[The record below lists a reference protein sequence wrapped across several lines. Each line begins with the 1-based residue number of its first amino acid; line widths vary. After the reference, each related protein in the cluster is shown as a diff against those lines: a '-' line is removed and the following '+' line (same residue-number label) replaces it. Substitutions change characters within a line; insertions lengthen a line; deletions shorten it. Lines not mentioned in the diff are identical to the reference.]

1 MLHTRVCDLLGIQ
14 YPIIQGGLGHIS
26 GGELAAAVSNA
37 GGLGTIALTTRSPEL
52 YVQEK
57 WPISVR
63 NEIKL
68 TKSLTKKPFAVNVP
82 MDNYVHE
89 KFVEAAIEEKVS
101 VVVLAAG
108 NPRLYAKKLK
118 DHGIKVIQLVFA
130 VRHAQIAEAEGVDA
144 VVASG
149 VDAGGFIHLSELPTL
164 ALVPQI
170 VDAVKIPVIAAGGI
184 CDARGMA
191 ACFALGA
198 EGVQLGTR
206 FIATNEA
213 LCHINLKQHLVKANE
228 ISTIV
233 TGRKSQ
239 MAMRVIKNKFTAE
252 LMEKE
257 ATGFTKEEMGVFIG
271 SGRGLKAIMEGN
283 VDEGSVGCSPS
294 VGMIKE
300 ILPAGEVVRRLV
312 EDYSKIVA
320 RLESLAKK

>member
-1 MLHTRVCDLLGIQ
+1 MLHTKICDILGVQ
-14 YPIIQGGLGHIS
+14 YPIIQGGLGHMS
-26 GGELAAAVSNA
+26 GGELAAAVSSA
-37 GGLGTIALTTRSPEL
+37 GGLGTIALTTRTRDL
-52 YVQEK
+52 YAQEK

-68 TKSLTKKPFAVNVP
+68 AKSLTNKPFAVNVP
-82 MDNYVHE
+82 MDNNVHD
-89 KFVEAAIEEKVS
+89 KFVEAAIEEKVK

-108 NPRLYAKKLK
+108 NPRLYAKTLK
-118 DHGIKVIQLVFA
+118 AHGIKVMQLVFA
-130 VRHAQIAEAEGVDA
+130 VRHAQVAEAEGVDA
-144 VVASG
+144 VIASG
-149 VDAGGFIHLSELPTL
+149 VDAGGFIHLNELPTL

-170 VDAVKIPVIAAGGI
+170 VDAVKLPVIAAGGI

-191 ACFALGA
+191 AAFALGA

-213 LCHINLKQHLVKANE
+213 LAHQNLKQYLVNAAE
-228 ISTIV
+228 TSTIV

-239 MAMRVIKNKFTAE
+239 MAMRVIKNKFTAD

-257 ATGFTKEEMGVFIG
+257 ATGFTKEQMGVFIG
-271 SGRGLKAIMEGN
+271 SGRGLVAIMDGN
-283 VDEGSVGCSPS
+283 VEEGSVGCSPS

-312 EDYSKIVA
+312 ADYSKIVS
-320 RLESLAKK
+320 RLDGLAK